1 MLTTASILAMSAP
14 TTRDYQGLA
23 AAITQQKTPSDLFIV
38 EDQWYATPVLY
49 YLGADV
55 INSREA
61 RVLSDPSEFD
71 RISAPRIWLL
81 KFDGLPDNQG
91 ALLERH
97 KYRSTRSF
105 SVRGTEAMLFERSAP

>member
-1 MLTTASILAMSAP
+1 MNVTKTGLWLAIGLIIFTALAF
-14 TTRDYQGLA
+14 RLWGLGSSPSR
-23 AAITQQKTPSDLFIV
+23 TP

-61 RVLSDPSEFD
+61 RVLRDPSEFD

-91 ALLERH
+91 ALLEQR
-97 KYRSTRSF
+97 KYRPTRSF
-105 SVRGTEAMLFERSAP
+105 SVRGAEARLFERSSP